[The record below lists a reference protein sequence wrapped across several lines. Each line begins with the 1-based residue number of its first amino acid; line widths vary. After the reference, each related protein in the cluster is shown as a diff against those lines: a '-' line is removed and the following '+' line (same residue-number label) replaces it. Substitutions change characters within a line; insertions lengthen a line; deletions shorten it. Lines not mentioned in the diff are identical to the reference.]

1 MFLSK
6 AHLCLV
12 HQLYTLEVNV
22 SMADWRRPYFGQ
34 FGALD
39 AKIEIFNL

>member
-12 HQLYTLEVNV
+12 HQLYALEVNV
-22 SMADWRRPYFGQ
+22 FMADWRRPYFGQ
-34 FGALD
+34 SGALD
-39 AKIEIFNL
+39 EKIKIFHL

>member
-12 HQLYTLEVNV
+12 HQFYALEVNV
-22 SMADWRRPYFGQ
+22 SMADWRRPSFGQ
-34 FGALD
+34 FGASD
-39 AKIEIFNL
+39 EKIKKLIT

>member
-6 AHLCLV
+6 AHLCLA

-22 SMADWRRPYFGQ
+22 SMVDWRRPYFGQ
-34 FGALD
+34 SGASD
-39 AKIEIFNL
+39 EKIKIFHL

>member
-12 HQLYTLEVNV
+12 HQLYAVEVNV
-22 SMADWRRPYFGQ
+22 SMADWRRPSFGK
-34 FGALD
+34 FGASD
-39 AKIEIFNL
+39 EKIKIFHL

>member
-12 HQLYTLEVNV
+12 HQLYALEVNV
-22 SMADWRRPYFGQ
+22 SMAYWRRLYFRQ
-34 FGALD
+34 FSALD
-39 AKIEIFNL
+39 EKIKIFNL

>member
-12 HQLYTLEVNV
+12 HQFYALEVNV
-22 SMADWRRPYFGQ
+22 SMANWRRPSFGQ
-34 FGALD
+34 SGALD

>member
-6 AHLCLV
+6 AHLCLA
-12 HQLYTLEVNV
+12 HQLYALEVNI
-22 SMADWRRPYFGQ
+22 SMVDWRRLYFRQ

>member
-12 HQLYTLEVNV
+12 HQLYALEVNV
-22 SMADWRRPYFGQ
+22 SMVDWRRPYFRQ
-34 FGALD
+34 FGALG